1 MSNGIS
7 HLRTRCKAALAA
19 LLLLPVAL
27 LAGAVPAAAEP
38 AKQAIQGWPTNWQLG
53 MPQGVSPVAQRL
65 DSFHDMLLVIITGIT
80 LFVMALLLYTLI
92 RFRKSANPVPS
103 KVTHNTLVEV
113 LWTVL
118 PVVILVVIA
127 VPSFRLMYYMDKAKQ
142 PEMTVKI
149 TGHQWYWAYELPD
162 QKVDEF
168 ASNMVPED
176 KVQPEH
182 IRKLSVDYPLVVPV
196 DTDISLLITG
206 ADVIHSWL
214 LPQAGVQRH
223 AVPGRTQETWMRIT
237 TPGVYYGQC
246 NQICGVNHAYMPIEV
261 HALPKE
267 QFQRWVQT
275 VQTSTAKD
283 KMRDANEKVLG
294 LNYKWMDAPK
304 TAESS
309 TALAPETG
317 AGALQNFDRNAS
329 RSDQAAR

>member
-19 LLLLPVAL
+19 LLLLPFTVAP
-27 LAGAVPAAAEP
+27 AFAQQTQQAVR
-38 AKQAIQGWPTNWQLG
+38 GWPENWQMG
-53 MPQGVSPVAQRL
+53 MSKGVTPVAERL

-80 LFVMALLLYTLI
+80 IFVLALMLYTLF

-103 KVTHNTLVEV
+103 KVTHNTLVEI
-113 LWTVL
+113 LWTVV

-127 VPSFRLMYYMDKAKQ
+127 IPSFRLMYYMDKAKQ

-149 TGHQWYWAYELPD
+149 TGHQWYWSYELPD

-176 KVQPEH
+176 KLQPEH
-182 IRKLSVDYPLVVPV
+182 IRKLSVDYPLIVPV
-196 DTDISLLITG
+196 DTDITLLITG

-237 TPGVYYGQC
+237 APGTYYGQC
-246 NQICGVNHAYMPIEV
+246 NQICGTLHAYMPIEV
-261 HALPKE
+261 HAVPKE
-267 QFQRWVQT
+267 QFQRWVQAIAS
-275 VQTSTAKD
+275 STAKD
-283 KMRDANEKVLG
+283 KLRDANEKVLG

-304 TAESS
+304 TAD
-309 TALAPETG
+309 A
-317 AGALQNFDRNAS
+317 AS
-329 RSDQAAR
+329 AR